1 MLTMHFGF
9 PALAAVSCLRALA
22 AFGFPL
28 FATPMYNKL
37 GHGKGDTILACVC
50 IALGCPAYVFFL
62 PLRREPTKLYPQT
75 LLVVEVRKTDTD
87 EQQVRAQGA
96 PAVSSRRAR
105 KTTNDDLSALE
116 TPFKP

>member
-37 GHGKGDTILACVC
+37 GYGKGDTILACVC
-50 IALGCPAYVFFL
+50 IALGCPAYVLSFL
-62 PLRREPTKLYPQT
+62 YGVSLLT
-75 LLVVEVRKTDTD
+75 LL
-87 EQQVRAQGA
+87 
-96 PAVSSRRAR
+96 P
-105 KTTNDDLSALE
+105 DLSCYGSTE
-116 TPFKP
+116 NG